1 LYLDPT
7 IKMTKAAA
15 AKAAEAAAKAA
26 EAAAAALD
34 IIIDEDWEWRLKDL
48 PEFATATGDHRY
60 DDRLDDRSLAAYDQR
75 IKWSK
80 SVLVRVK
87 AWEHQF
93 GSGSGSGSGSDGGS
107 GGDPPQELAD
117 ARVSARLLAHH
128 ARSVCEGGQFGTFL
142 CPINRLEGPHTELP
156 QLIEYMKFETLKDY
170 EKYVSRLKG
179 VPLALAQVTALL
191 KRGVVTGMLPPLVGL
206 EGVADQLA
214 SVVAYLAPGK
224 VKESPFWRDAP
235 TSAAVAAAGATLEGE
250 AVAALAAARDSFEA
264 LRRHFVDDY
273 EPAVRRLRGPE
284 GTACHD
290 LPRGKDLYACC
301 LAFHTGSRTL
311 TAKTIHETGLSEVA
325 RIGREMHAACVV
337 SFGLGW
343 VVGGLS

>member
-1 LYLDPT
+1 
-7 IKMTKAAA
+7 MTKAAA

-26 EAAAAALD
+26 EAAATALD

-87 AWEHQF
+87 AWEHKF

-224 VKESPFWRDAP
+224 VKESPFGDA

-250 AVAALAAARDSFEA
+250 AAALAAARDSFECCGGTSWMTTSRRCGGCA
-264 LRRHFVDDY
+264 GRRAPPRPAAGQRPLRVLSASTRA
-273 EPAVRRLRGPE
+273 PAANGQDHPRDGP
-284 GTACHD
+284 
-290 LPRGKDLYACC
+290 
-301 LAFHTGSRTL
+301 
-311 TAKTIHETGLSEVA
+311 
-325 RIGREMHAACVV
+325 
-337 SFGLGW
+337 
-343 VVGGLS
+343 VGGRAHARCTRRAW